1 MNTIP
6 SPRDRLLSFTLS
18 RCQKHE
24 SIQEIQSKNLDK
36 KTNRTIHDLWVQL
49 REQVEHSEAARDHL
63 EQSSKMLQKTFTSYS
78 SIQSVLYNS
87 SKLFKKIQR
96 SVHFYKWIFYICLFI
111 YLVIC
116 GIIITRRVTPKFII
130 SFVQSLWN
138 HVTET
143 YSTHE
148 RYSATHSKSRV
159 IEMHDQNDSVHV
171 EL

>member
-6 SPRDRLLSFTLS
+6 SPRDRLLSSTLPKS
-18 RCQKHE
+18 RKHE
-24 SIQEIQSKNLDK
+24 SIQEVQSKNLNK
-36 KTNRTIHDLWVQL
+36 KAKQTMHELWTQL

-87 SKLFKKIQR
+87 SRLFRKIQR

-111 YLVIC
+111 YLVVC
-116 GIIITRRVTPKFII
+116 GIVITRRVTPKFII
-130 SFVQSLWN
+130 SCVQSLWN

-143 YSTHE
+143 LVSQKEYP
-148 RYSATHSKSRV
+148 ATHSKPRI
-159 IEMHDQNDSVHV
+159 IEIDDQNDSVHV